1 MEFLIATNNKKK
13 LAEMQRLLAA
23 GGHTA
28 KGLAEAGV
36 QSMPEETGATFAE
49 NALLKAKAACAL
61 SGLPTIGDDSG
72 LQVDILD
79 GAPGIFSARFAGE
92 HASDEAN
99 CKKLLYLL
107 ERTPFAKRTAHFVC
121 VLALQLP
128 SGAGMEVEGRCDGM
142 IGFSANGEN
151 GFGYDP
157 LFYVGGRSFADR
169 SDEEKDEISHR
180 ASAVK
185 LLLQE
190 LPSVLPGE

>member
-1 MEFLIATNNKKK
+1 MEFLIATNNPKK

-28 KGLAEAGV
+28 IGLAAAGV
-36 QSMPEETGATFAE
+36 KSMPAETGATFAE
-49 NALLKAKAACAL
+49 NALLKAKAASAL

-72 LQVDILD
+72 LEVDILD
-79 GAPGIFSARFAGE
+79 GAPGVYSARFAGE

-99 CKKLLYLL
+99 NKRLLYLL

-121 VLALQLP
+121 VLALQMP
-128 SGAGMEVEGRCDGM
+128 EGQGMEVEGRCDGM
-142 IGFSANGEN
+142 IGFTASGEN

-169 SDEEKDEISHR
+169 SDAEKDEISHR
-180 ASAVK
+180 ASAVR
-185 LLLQE
+185 LLLEE
-190 LPSVLPGE
+190 LPKIL